1 MQIKYAFLLSVKM
14 YALFLYALPVLVSVC
29 KFNLCGSNWSCTFF
43 GVCNFGCAH
52 FLIYGGKKMG
62 KKITALLSAALMLLM
77 LASCTNNNEQ
87 NVYVYGDE
95 VHSAP
100 PQTEET
106 QTQEEEEYYYE
117 EEETTKKPQTAKKQ
131 QTTKKH
137 TVEQNNA
144 PSHVHRYTPADCFSP
159 KTCSCGKI
167 VGTALGHNFLSAT
180 CTTAKKCT
188 RCGKTSGSALGH
200 YYVNNKCS
208 RCGKVDPDSL
218 PVRLE
223 DLFLVDR
230 SFGNGWHQYKYND
243 NSFTDSFG
251 NVYDGAHCYLGVL
264 NEGQYSTHNLGGKYS
279 RFTGSIVAMPNT
291 STVGTYS
298 IRIYVDDVLAFSKS
312 KFTKTTGRV
321 DFSIDVSGGTVLT
334 IKVCNEG
341 TMGDSN
347 MDVAIVNAQL
357 TK

>member
-117 EEETTKKPQTAKKQ
+117 EEETTKKPQTTKKQ

-144 PSHVHRYTPADCFSP
+144 SSHVHRYTPADCFSP

-218 PVRLE
+218 PVGL
-223 DLFLVDR
+223 DTLHVIDSY
-230 SFGNGWHQYKYND
+230 SFKKKSGY
-243 NSFTDSFG
+243 FVDSFG
-251 NVYDGAHCYLGVL
+251 NNYSSALYFEYIG
-264 NEGQYSTHNLGGKYS
+264 YSTPTQAIFNLNGKYGTLS
-279 RFTGSIVAMPNT
+279 GSIVACENT
-291 STVGTYS
+291 ASNSVM
-298 IRIYVDDVLAFSKS
+298 RVLIYVDNELCYTSPNIG
-312 KFTKTTGRV
+312 KT
-321 DFSIDVSGGTVLT
+321 SGKINFNIKVNYGQTLT
-334 IKVCNEG
+334 IKPELVSG
-341 TMGDSN
+341 YWGDSSL
-347 MDVAIVNAQL
+347 AIVNAQL